1 MFPSEVFVAEGDADE
16 EEGEEVVPVVETPA
30 EETTELESDADFVVV
45 DFGTLTVLLPDPPT
59 TTAVVAVE
67 ADVEVEVT
75 VWAIVVP
82 VIEVTTAV
90 EVAVVDVRGA
100 PPGAISIASNVGD
113 ETVAGSTHFPPK
125 SPTRPSAQQK

>member
-1 MFPSEVFVAEGDADE
+1 VFPSELFVAEGDADDD
-16 EEGEEVVPVVETPA
+16 EGVVAVVETPA
-30 EETTELESDADFVVV
+30 EEATELEPDADFVLA
-45 DFGTLTVLLPDPPT
+45 DFGTLTVLLPDPT
-59 TTAVVAVE
+59 TTTPVVVVE

-75 VWAIVVP
+75 VLETVVP
-82 VIEVTTAV
+82 VSEVVTSV
-90 EVAVVDVRGA
+90 EVAAVDVSGA